1 MGSAASTK
9 LQCPKDYEK
18 DKFDMILK
26 LFDKLDQNG
35 DRVVE
40 TKELKEITELHVK
53 NRIRLLNESEVYAK
67 ANSKLKITQLENK
80 KKTMIEQVNQ
90 TIESERR
97 DINEKLKQLCET
109 TADKIASYNNMSEEE
124 KSQRFLEVISD
135 KNNHI
140 EFWKFFDYMKEKTN
154 DIQNIDF

>member
-9 LQCPKDYEK
+9 LVCPNDYDQ
-18 DKFDMILK
+18 DKFAMILK

-40 TKELKEITELHVK
+40 TNELKEISDLHVT
-53 NRIRLLNESEVYAK
+53 NRIRLLNESKVSEEETL
-67 ANSKLKITQLENK
+67 KLKISQLELKKQHMIAEVDKEINK
-80 KKTMIEQVNQ
+80 QKR
-90 TIESERR
+90 TINSEYQQFIKHT
-97 DINEKLKQLCET
+97 DNKIQSYEKLNET
-109 TADKIASYNNMSEEE
+109 QKAE
-124 KSQRFLEVISD
+124 KFLGAISD

-140 EFWKFFDYMKEKTN
+140 EFWKFFEYMKNKTN